1 MMSLLSPGTFVGR
14 WTLRSRRE
22 PRTAARVTCE
32 VTGPGRVSLCA
43 LCVARRAASRV
54 GSLGRTRL
62 SRAPR
67 RRPDPVCRTR
77 NCRVINFLTDTFH
90 SADNNS

>member
-54 GSLGRTRL
+54 GALSGGLGCRGL
-62 SRAPR
+62 RAAVR
-67 RRPDPVCRTR
+67 IRCVELGT
-77 NCRVINFLTDTFH
+77 V
-90 SADNNS
+90 A

>member
-32 VTGPGRVSLCA
+32 VTGPGRVSLCVA
-43 LCVARRAASRV
+43 ARSSGCVGAC
-54 GSLGRTRL
+54 RL
-62 SRAPR
+62 SRAER
-67 RRPDPVCRTR
+67 LGCRGLRAAVRIRCVELGT
-77 NCRVINFLTDTFH
+77 V
-90 SADNNS
+90 A

>member
-43 LCVARRAASRV
+43 LCVAARSSVVGLRRVSALSGGLGCRGLRAAVRIRCV
-54 GSLGRTRL
+54 ELGTV
-62 SRAPR
+62 A
-67 RRPDPVCRTR
+67 
-77 NCRVINFLTDTFH
+77 
-90 SADNNS
+90 

>member
-43 LCVARRAASRV
+43 LCVAPVGLRRVSALSGGLGCRGLRAAVRIRCV
-54 GSLGRTRL
+54 ELGTV
-62 SRAPR
+62 A
-67 RRPDPVCRTR
+67 
-77 NCRVINFLTDTFH
+77 
-90 SADNNS
+90 

>member
-43 LCVARRAASRV
+43 LCVRLVGLRRVSALSGGLGCRGLRAAVRIRCV
-54 GSLGRTRL
+54 ELGTV
-62 SRAPR
+62 A
-67 RRPDPVCRTR
+67 
-77 NCRVINFLTDTFH
+77 
-90 SADNNS
+90 

>member
-54 GSLGRTRL
+54 GSLGRSDSAVRGL
-62 SRAPR
+62 RAAVR
-67 RRPDPVCRTR
+67 IRCVELGT
-77 NCRVINFLTDTFH
+77 V
-90 SADNNS
+90 A

>member
-32 VTGPGRVSLCA
+32 VTGPGVSLCA
-43 LCVARRAASRV
+43 LCVARRAASR
-54 GSLGRTRL
+54 GRL
-62 SRAPR
+62 SLSGGLGCRGLRAAVR
-67 RRPDPVCRTR
+67 IRCVELGT
-77 NCRVINFLTDTFH
+77 V
-90 SADNNS
+90 A